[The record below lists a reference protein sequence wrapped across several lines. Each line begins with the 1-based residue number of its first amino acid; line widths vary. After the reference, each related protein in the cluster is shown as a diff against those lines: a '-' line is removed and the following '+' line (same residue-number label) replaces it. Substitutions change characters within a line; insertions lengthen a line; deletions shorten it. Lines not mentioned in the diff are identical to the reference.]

1 MPRNANTCECR
12 LCGNVVVMCSRH
24 SMRNHLR
31 LCKGEAENS
40 DESMSD
46 DNADDD
52 MFADNV
58 APVVELTRPL
68 RVGADF
74 DDYDHL
80 DQFMKMGR
88 VQCSEADKQLVKFVH
103 MSCTGYGVSRNFSAA
118 MLRYAKESG
127 GRNVHLPDS
136 WKLCVSRMTEMIVDL
151 EGPRKTFTLDV
162 SIPDN
167 VRDLLADPGQTH
179 IRFEFECPILELMRV
194 AMFSKTCQSWD
205 NVALSYEDNDGHLDD
220 FCNGER
226 YKRIAA
232 DLSPGGAIL
241 GAVLATD
248 GICLDKAMF
257 DSQEV
262 C

>member
-1 MPRNANTCECR
+1 
-12 LCGNVVVMCSRH
+12 
-24 SMRNHLR
+24 MRNHMR
-31 LCKGEAENS
+31 KCEGEAVNSEESAAENS
-40 DESMSD
+40 DGND
-46 DNADDD
+46 DDD
-52 MFADNV
+52 MFEDHVAPELEDLRPINTNV
-58 APVVELTRPL
+58 ADLDDVE
-68 RVGADF
+68 
-74 DDYDHL
+74 HMN
-80 DQFMKMGR
+80 QFMKWGR
-88 VQCSEADKQLVKFVH
+88 VVCSEADMQLVKF
-103 MSCTGYGVSRNFSAA
+103 MYMTCSGYGVSRSFSKA
-118 MLRYAKESG
+118 MLGYAKESG

-136 WKLCVSRMTEMIVDL
+136 WSLCVDRMTALIVDL

-162 SIPDN
+162 AIPEA
-167 VRDLLADPGQTH
+167 VRAMLADPTQTH
-179 IRFEFECPILELMRV
+179 IGFEFECPITELLRV
-194 AMFSKTCQSWD
+194 AMLSRTCQSWD